1 MKLRFFNPD
10 VDVLLLELSA
20 AIPSLFQ
27 PYRLGWDAASNA
39 PPAAAVGIH
48 YPHGAPRSISYTQC
62 AGGPRAIDPSRTERW
77 SMSSVLNIFFLRA
90 SVPRLYLRPSEALH
104 RRSPCIIRAC
114 LSVLERRAALHDG
127 ISTLCEMW
135 SCDA

>member
-20 AIPSLFQ
+20 AIPSSFQ

-77 SMSSVLNIFFLRA
+77 SMSSVSEYFF
-90 SVPRLYLRPSEALH
+90 STRLCSKALPSTQRGIAQTLALH
-104 RRSPCIIRAC
+104 HPCMLVC
-114 LSVLERRAALHDG
+114 PGAA
-127 ISTLCEMW
+127 S
-135 SCDA
+135 SAA